1 MVLYFTSLIS
11 DVKNI
16 YHTLTNLS
24 MKKKTLAKTIKLAH
38 ALCPANRSNGLPTT
52 HVAFLVR
59 RNKIIKIG
67 WNKNRTHPEIKN
79 HPYHSGKVGIHAEL
93 DCLLKAGKDDLSGHN
108 LVVLRIDKNSNLAN
122 SKPCSGCKSLIKQFG
137 LENVFYSN
145 SSGNI
150 ETYS

>member
-1 MVLYFTSLIS
+1 
-11 DVKNI
+11 
-16 YHTLTNLS
+16 

-38 ALCPANRSNGLPTT
+38 ALCPANRANGLPTT
-52 HVAFLVR
+52 HVAFLVH

-79 HPYHSGKVGIHAEL
+79 HPYHAGKVGIHAEL
-93 DCLLKAGKDDLSGHN
+93 DCLLKSGREDLSDHN
-108 LVVLRIDKNSNLAN
+108 LVVLRIDKNSKLAN

-137 LENVFYSN
+137 VKNVFYSN

-150 ETYS
+150 ESYS